1 MSETPREMSAQA
13 RNTLER
19 ANRAET
25 AAMGFLGVGG
35 LLLAIGTVLAVTTG
49 LGIVGIVLLL
59 FGGIALLVGCIENV
73 RAEVLHVRA
82 KIERD

>member
-1 MSETPREMSAQA
+1 M
-13 RNTLER
+13 
-19 ANRAET
+19 
-25 AAMGFLGVGG
+25 
-35 LLLAIGTVLAVTTG
+35 LAIGTVLAVTTG